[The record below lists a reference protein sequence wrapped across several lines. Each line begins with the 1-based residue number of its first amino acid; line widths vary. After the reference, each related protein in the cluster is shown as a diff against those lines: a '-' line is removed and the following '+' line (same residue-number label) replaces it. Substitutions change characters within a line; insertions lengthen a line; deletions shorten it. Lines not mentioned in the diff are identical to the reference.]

1 MLSTCSLVPACPFSV
16 PRSLIILCFSMKG
29 KVKAIRPALE
39 NMREWRFTPQGKDL
53 RWGPLLGQTTRV
65 RSWGGGGASWLP
77 LGVTRQMAVPH
88 VLVVRTQSPDGQE
101 KGSKLVLP
109 NPDGLGA
116 ELPLPHVLINFWCWA
131 GTVSQVKVMHA
142 LCSFNCTVVNF
153 VEFFHDKLQIR
164 ANMRSSCKTPEQ
176 GGQVQQ
182 DGHQQQDVGEK
193 LKNRGADHAINRPP
207 PAPTEV
213 IVPSTVSGFLIFT
226 LKASPH
232 RLWKSGSLPSS
243 YILWLNSPVQVILDT
258 SNSPT
263 LLDSIWN
270 NWQVHH
276 DIWCLHSN
284 QRKETKNKIIPWS
297 FKIIP
302 PQNHN

>member
-1 MLSTCSLVPACPFSV
+1 MLLHEGGGQSNSPCTWEHERVMLHST
-16 PRSLIILCFSMKG
+16 REG
-29 KVKAIRPALE
+29 LE
-39 NMREWRFTPQGKDL
+39 VRTGAEADRQ
-53 RWGPLLGQTTRV
+53 V
-65 RSWGGGGASWLP
+65 RSGARW
-77 LGVTRQMAVPH
+77 MAVLH
-88 VLVVRTQSPDGQE
+88 VLVVRIRSPDGQE